1 MEIEPGGGA
10 GGGEGAAGREGAQAG
25 LERGAGGGTVNC
37 GSGGNE
43 AAGGNELGGRGG
55 QGQAAT
61 FACKFCGKQFKWK
74 HVQQRHESDIHSDT
88 VKLFTCSQVI
98 NNTKLFRK
106 YPAHNGC
113 EKEFRT
119 KQQAVNHIRS
129 IHYKETFKCE
139 VCDLEFNHPDQLQ
152 HHKKSKH
159 TKKKI
164 CNLCKKCFAV
174 FGGLG

>member
-1 MEIEPGGGA
+1 MEIEPGGGAGGGEGAADLA

-74 HVQQRHESDIHSDT
+74 HV
-88 VKLFTCSQVI
+88 
-98 NNTKLFRK
+98 
-106 YPAHNGC
+106 
-113 EKEFRT
+113 
-119 KQQAVNHIRS
+119 
-129 IHYKETFKCE
+129 
-139 VCDLEFNHPDQLQ
+139 
-152 HHKKSKH
+152 HHRLLLV
-159 TKKKI
+159 T
-164 CNLCKKCFAV
+164 
-174 FGGLG
+174 